1 MRAEKCLRVR
11 CEHTPHKHHQLLCSL
26 QRSPGSLT
34 WREELTW
41 AARFQQ
47 PPPLS
52 FFQLDNQAAPAF
64 IESRCS
70 GKGLKKQK
78 TKKQTPVQ
86 MCFHVNTV
94 GGGSCLRRNSS
105 AQLLVQLGGKVIL
118 RSCSSW
124 KTEGRSWGLW
134 EFRCSLEH
142 PSRPGEHHMS
152 SDK

>member
-70 GKGLKKQK
+70 GKGLKKKKNKK
-78 TKKQTPVQ
+78 TNPCANVFSCK
-86 MCFHVNTV
+86 H
-94 GGGSCLRRNSS
+94 GGGWQLPAEKQLSS
-105 AQLLVQLGGKVIL
+105 AAGAARGQSNPEKLQLLENRGQELGAVGIQVL
-118 RSCSSW
+118 PGAPQSS
-124 KTEGRSWGLW
+124 R
-134 EFRCSLEH
+134 
-142 PSRPGEHHMS
+142 
-152 SDK
+152 